1 MSALT
6 PASGSCLLDTNIV
19 IALFAREAAVM
30 QRLAQMAAVF
40 VPGTVI
46 GELYFGAYNS
56 ARVALNVARVV
67 EFAATAS
74 VLWADATTADRYG
87 QLKAELRVLGRPL
100 PENDIWI
107 AALAHQY
114 GFTVVTRDAHFHQIP
129 GLTVE
134 IW

>member
-1 MSALT
+1 VSAST
-6 PASGSCLLDTNIV
+6 PASGSSLLDTNIV

-56 ARVALNVARVV
+56 ARLEQNVARVA

-74 VLWADATTADRYG
+74 VLWADPATAQRYG
-87 QLKAELRVLGRPL
+87 QLKADLRALGRPL

-114 GFTVVTRDAHFHQIP
+114 SLVVVTRDAHFHSVP
-129 GLTVE
+129 GLAVE
-134 IW
+134 TW